1 MDGAAHSGAVAS
13 FPDALPLGR
22 SRGTSPPQGLRDAFW
37 LAAATTSVAEAR
49 RRVRHRLRAWHLA
62 AATCDTAQLV
72 VSELFTNAVRH
83 TDSERI
89 NCELRLSGA
98 RLRLE
103 VADQG
108 TGRGVPHP
116 RVVGVDGES
125 GRGLMLVSQLSE
137 DWGVRSNPYSPGHTV
152 WAELAARHQR

>member
-1 MDGAAHSGAVAS
+1 MSGADHSGGVAS
-13 FPDALPLGR
+13 LPDALSLER
-22 SRGTSPPQGLRDAFW
+22 SRTAPAHRKLRDAFW
-37 LAAATTSVAEAR
+37 LAAAATSVAEAR
-49 RRVRHRLRAWHLA
+49 RRVLHRLHTWNIAPT
-62 AATCDTAQLV
+62 TCDTAQLV

-89 NCELRLSGA
+89 SCELRLSGA

-137 DWGVRSNPYSPGHTV
+137 DWGVRSNPYGPGHTV